1 MRFKSLL
8 KNAGIVFAVALIA
21 LVIGV
26 LGRGAGEF
34 AWDILGRLSRGEAG
48 SNFVSIDLS
57 VTWFSVALA
66 VLVALGLVVCFR
78 WVSRRHRA
86 RSAEAP

>member
-1 MRFKSLL
+1 MRVKHFL
-8 KNAGIVFAVALIA
+8 KNAGIVIAIALIA

-26 LGRGAGEF
+26 IGQGAGEF

-48 SNFVSIDLS
+48 SGFVSIDLS

-66 VLVALGLVVCFR
+66 VLVAVGLMVGFR
-78 WVSRRHRA
+78 WVSRRLRA
-86 RSAEAP
+86 RSRETP